1 MTGDLGGELGDLG
14 RQSVQFHGEGLYL
27 GLGPSEQLENLSSR
41 DGGLRHVDVDVRDE
55 RRLGDCDV
63 CLVLLSAVVSDSSGF
78 SAPRRVTAQVTL
90 SAGDWVNVR

>member
-14 RQSVQFHGEGLYL
+14 CQSVQFSGEGLYL

-41 DGGLRHVDVDVRDE
+41 DGGLCHVDVNVRDE

-63 CLVLLSAVVSDSSGF
+63 CLVLLSAVVGF
-78 SAPRRVTAQVTL
+78 GVV
-90 SAGDWVNVR
+90 